1 MAVNG
6 TMDLGTD
13 WQMWLYCQH
22 VQITSISLLRFVY
35 AVVFVFFV
43 AGVTDRSVLSF
54 EYDPGDIVFLGQD
67 TNFDSL
73 HNVAYGH
80 V

>member
-1 MAVNG
+1 
-6 TMDLGTD
+6 MDLGTN
-13 WQMWLYCQH
+13 WQVCLFCQH
-22 VQITSISLLRFVY
+22 VQITSITVIMNSLWQFIY
-35 AVVFVFFV
+35 SVVFVFFV

-54 EYDPGDIVFLGQD
+54 KYDPGDMVFLSQD
-67 TNFDSL
+67 TNFDNL